1 MCVMMDTMASMTIH
15 TLPFLDSNSEQNYL
29 QTVLEENNF

>member
-1 MCVMMDTMASMTIH
+1 MCIKKGVMASMTIH
-15 TLPFLDSNSEQNYL
+15 GLPFLDSNSEQNNL